1 MKVNRRDALKLG
13 VLSGAAVVLPMERV
27 VRARMA
33 LANRLPESMLPAPF
47 TVPYAAPPVIDLTDP
62 SVPTLGGSPYQ
73 RIEMTQF
80 NTEIIPGLQTP
91 VWGYNGAVPG
101 PTIYARRGVPVVVRQ
116 VNNLPDTHPQL
127 GYRPWTSVHLHG
139 SPTLPQYDG
148 YASDITGP
156 QQYKDYHWPNT
167 QEARTMWYHDHGVHR
182 TASNVYMGLVAQ
194 YHLFD
199 SAERALPLPKGT
211 DFEGK
216 SYDQPLTIQ
225 DAMFGTDGS
234 LIYNDRDESGF
245 FGDVILV
252 NGRPW
257 PVMRVERR
265 KYRFRILNAS
275 VSRGYRLELN
285 TKQPFTVIGTDGGLM
300 PHPQQVQSF
309 RHGMGERYEVVID
322 FADNEIG
329 QRVVLRNLSLKN
341 NVGFSTTRN
350 VMAFDVVSESTE
362 SSNNAVPDV
371 LNDNMNV
378 MGLLEDD
385 ATAERNI
392 RFKRA
397 NGHWTIN
404 GKTWADVEDSGFR
417 QTIAKPGLGDTEIW
431 NLRNPSGGWF
441 HPVHIHLVD
450 FRIISR
456 NDRPPEPYEQGPK
469 DVAYVG
475 EEERVRVIMRFGPHP
490 GRYMLHCHNL
500 VHEDH
505 DMMHQFW
512 VQGPDGEQGD
522 DPIWA
527 DPPKDFPELD
537 P

>member
-1 MKVNRRDALKLG
+1 MELNRRDALKLG
-13 VLSGAAVVLPMERV
+13 VLSGAAVVLPVERA

-33 LANRLPESMLPAPF
+33 LANRLPASLLPAPF
-47 TVPYAAPPVIDLTDP
+47 TVPYAAPPVIDLTNP
-62 SVPTLGGSPYQ
+62 AVPMVGGSPYQ

-91 VWGYNGAVPG
+91 VWGYNGSVPG

-199 SAERALPLPKGT
+199 PAERALPLPKGT

-225 DAMFGTDGS
+225 DAMFASDGS
-234 LIYNDRDESGF
+234 LIYNDRDESGLY
-245 FGDVILV
+245 GDVILV

-275 VSRGYRLELN
+275 VSRGYRLALN
-285 TKQPFTVIGTDGGLM
+285 TGQPFTVIGTDGGLM

-322 FADNEIG
+322 FAENEIG

-341 NVGFSTTRN
+341 NVGFSTTRS
-350 VMAFDVVSESTE
+350 VMAFDVVSESTD

-378 MGLLEDD
+378 MGLLEED
-385 ATAERNI
+385 ATSRAE
-392 RFKRA
+392 
-397 NGHWTIN
+397 
-404 GKTWADVEDSGFR
+404 
-417 QTIAKPGLGDTEIW
+417 
-431 NLRNPSGGWF
+431 
-441 HPVHIHLVD
+441 HPVQARERTLDHQRQDLGRRRGQRVPADHRAAGAGRHRDLEPAQPLRGVV
-450 FRIISR
+450 
-456 NDRPPEPYEQGPK
+456 PP
-469 DVAYVG
+469 
-475 EEERVRVIMRFGPHP
+475 RPHP
-490 GRYMLHCHNL
+490 SRRLPDHQPQRPATGAARAGAQGRRVCRRGGAGARHHALRPAPRSLHAAL
-500 VHEDH
+500 PQPGARGPRH
-505 DMMHQFW
+505 DAS
-512 VQGPDGEQGD
+512 VLG
-522 DPIWA
+522 A
-527 DPPKDFPELD
+527 RV
-537 P
+537 